1 MLEGIDRT
9 DWVEESKNTFN
20 YIGKNIGL
28 KELVNVNYSNLEER
42 KFNKLF
48 INPIDK
54 ESIERLTSR
63 IYVFVEKWY
72 LFKRNLPKFIVL
84 SKKDYNRLLEE
95 TNIIDG
101 NCILGIKVD
110 ILKERKIDYREKKY
124 DEIKY

>member
-72 LFKRNLPKFIVL
+72 LFKQNLPKFIVL